1 MKKIFSLATVLMAVC
16 GQVNAQVLLEG
27 TVTDSKTGD
36 ALPFVNIAIE
46 GTTVGTISDLNGE
59 FKLNVPDNLVNK
71 ELTFSSVGFSPA
83 KYNIARISEQHVS
96 VNMSP
101 IDYKID
107 EVVVTDKSQAGRR
120 VVKNVLD
127 KVSSVYVDRDFA
139 YSGQYVNV
147 VKRGGKSCTA
157 TYKYNAY
164 DSEGY
169 RRSDGNN
176 AIAALN
182 YKFQSVVRDFKCNDF
197 ASGVNYFDLV
207 SSLDIVRYQLGV
219 LNPYTLGDFSF
230 TIKNDDG
237 KTCVVEFVCNK
248 PTVSSSGVW
257 NVRKFEGSLTISK
270 EDNAILETH
279 YIMEVAG
286 FCDIALSFAG
296 PSSGNDAVIDCT
308 VVYAK
313 NDGKYSVKRIAS
325 NIEVSGAT
333 PYSIIDTLE
342 VSSVNYKVPGKIQGK
357 VFYAR

>member
-1 MKKIFSLATVLMAVC
+1 MAVY
-16 GQVNAQVLLEG
+16 GQINAQVVLEG
-27 TVTDSKTGD
+27 TVMDSKTGD
-36 ALPFVNIAIE
+36 ALPFVNIAVE

-59 FKLNVPDNLVNK
+59 FKLTVPDNLTNR

-83 KYNIARISEQHVS
+83 KYSIARIAEQHVS
-96 VNMSP
+96 VSMSP

-139 YSGQYVNV
+139 YTGQYVDV
-147 VKRGGKSCTA
+147 VNRGGKSCTA

-169 RRSDGNN
+169 RRSDANN
-176 AIAALN
+176 AFAALN

-230 TIKNDDG
+230 TIKSDDG
-237 KTCVVEFVCNK
+237 QICIVEFACNK
-248 PTVSSSGVW
+248 PSVSNSGIW
-257 NVRKFEGSLTISK
+257 NVRKFEGSLTVSK
-270 EDNAILETH
+270 VDNAIIETH
-279 YIMEVAG
+279 YIMEVAD
-286 FCDIALSFAG
+286 FCDITLSFAG
-296 PSSGNDAVIDCT
+296 QPTNNNAVIDCS
-308 VVYAK
+308 VEYAK
-313 NDGKYSVKRIAS
+313 NNGKYSLKRITS
-325 NIEVSGAT
+325 NIEVLGAT
-333 PYSIIDTLE
+333 PYTIKDILE
-342 VSSVNYKVPGKIQGK
+342 VSTVNYKVPGKIQGK